1 MAERSD
7 IDYSVLDAAA
17 ILSFDRPDRMNAAR
31 MQTHFD
37 LVAALDRA
45 EADDAVRCIIL
56 TGRGKAFCAGTDIT
70 EGFDLPSGGDPVTG
84 EGVPADVGGTTVL
97 RLFRM
102 KKPVIAAINGAAV
115 GFGASLTLACD
126 VRIATETAKWGF
138 VFARRGIAAE
148 SCSSWF
154 LPRAVGIS
162 TALEWMVTGRMVPAT
177 EALSAGLVRS
187 LHAPEELIKSA
198 LGIAREIAEN
208 TAPASVAMNRLLLW
222 RMMGAVHPAEAHAL
236 ESRAIASRLDHLDS
250 AEGIA
255 AFAERRSP
263 RFAPGLSGADVMSGW
278 WPEVS

>member
-1 MAERSD
+1 
-7 IDYSVLDAAA
+7 
-17 ILSFDRPDRMNAAR
+17 
-31 MQTHFD
+31 
-37 LVAALDRA
+37 
-45 EADDAVRCIIL
+45 
-56 TGRGKAFCAGTDIT
+56 
-70 EGFDLPSGGDPVTG
+70 
-84 EGVPADVGGTTVL
+84 
-97 RLFRM
+97 
-102 KKPVIAAINGAAV
+102 VIAAINGAAV

>member
-7 IDYSVLDAAA
+7 IEYSVLDAAA

-31 MQTHFD
+31 MQTHSD

>member
-31 MQTHFD
+31 MQTHSD

-102 KKPVIAAINGAAV
+102 
-115 GFGASLTLACD
+115 
-126 VRIATETAKWGF
+126 
-138 VFARRGIAAE
+138 
-148 SCSSWF
+148 
-154 LPRAVGIS
+154 
-162 TALEWMVTGRMVPAT
+162 
-177 EALSAGLVRS
+177 
-187 LHAPEELIKSA
+187 
-198 LGIAREIAEN
+198 
-208 TAPASVAMNRLLLW
+208 
-222 RMMGAVHPAEAHAL
+222 
-236 ESRAIASRLDHLDS
+236 
-250 AEGIA
+250 
-255 AFAERRSP
+255 
-263 RFAPGLSGADVMSGW
+263 
-278 WPEVS
+278 